1 MYENLLQLIGNTP
14 LLRVNNMQVASGVE
28 TLVKLEAYNPGG
40 SVKDRVALSMIEAA
54 ERSGELTRDKT
65 VIEATSGNTGIG
77 LAMVCA
83 AKGYNLKLIM
93 PESASE
99 ERKRILSAYGAD
111 LHLTPGHLST
121 DGAIEEAYRLAREE
135 AESYVLMDQFN
146 NPASIDAH
154 YHGTAREI
162 WEQTQGTV
170 THVVCTLGT
179 SGTAMGLAKRMREV
193 NPRVSIVAVEPY
205 IGHKIQGLKNMQDS
219 YSPGIYNRNAVDR
232 IIHIEDERAFSL
244 CREMAKQEGLFVGMS
259 SGAAM
264 GGALQVA
271 SETDQ
276 GKIVVIFP
284 DSGERYLS
292 TSLFVSPSIQGL
304 SLYNIKSREQEVIR
318 LQNANMSIFTPGPS
332 ADDPGEL
339 EAWRR
344 MTFMDV
350 LTRYLENKNACCSSF
365 VGIADLDDQS
375 LNMAQDQSLS
385 SEEFSRQFMEQLE
398 QTSSLLGIKD
408 VSFRSPRSKQ
418 DVMLDMCRS
427 LLNKG
432 RAYEKLR
439 SVYYD
444 IYRDSEYGQLVGTDI
459 DKLSLGKTVDLDSYA
474 KDHPQDFTLL
484 KRASL
489 KDLKKGDYFKTEWGN
504 VRPSWYLQMAAS
516 IVDELNQLQVVM
528 AGREHRFPHLD
539 NLRAIWNKTYQVDP
553 QIWTLVQNVDT
564 DRSQETIP
572 DIRSLMERV
581 ENCFAIRMWLL
592 SISYRKPLLYS
603 LDNLRMWEN
612 NWKRI
617 QHLVSNLFMVPKD
630 DREVSGEVKQANFDL
645 SSGFVETF
653 EDDMSIYKFWPI
665 LFDFCKSINR
675 RFTQKELN
683 GAEAR
688 AVIDKLGLVD
698 DVLRIIDWESIPV
711 AWENLPDEVLE
722 LVTHRYS
729 AKKDKDYHKADSLRE
744 EILQKGYLVEDTP
757 YGTKVLT
764 SLQKSLESS
773 SI

>member
-14 LLRVNNMQVASGVE
+14 LLSVNNMLLGTGVE
-28 TLVKLEAYNPGG
+28 LLAKLEAQNPGG

-54 ERSGELTRDKT
+54 ESSGELTRDKT

-135 AESYVLMDQFN
+135 AEHYVLMDQFN
-146 NPASIDAH
+146 NPASIEAH
-154 YHGTAREI
+154 YLGTGKEI
-162 WEQTQGTV
+162 WEQTQGTL

-179 SGTAMGLAKRMREV
+179 SGTAMGVAKRMREW
-193 NPRVSIVAVEPY
+193 NPEVRIVAVEPY

-219 YSPGIYNRNAVDR
+219 YSPGIYNRNALDR

-259 SGAAM
+259 SGAAL

-271 SETDQ
+271 SEIDQ
-276 GKIVVIFP
+276 GRIVVIFP

-292 TSLFVSPSIQGL
+292 TSLFVSPAIQGL
-304 SLYNIKSREQEVIR
+304 SLYNIKSREQEVLQ

-332 ADDPGEL
+332 ADEPGEL
-339 EAWRR
+339 QAWRR

-350 LTRYLENKNACCSSF
+350 LTRYLKNKDACCSSY

-375 LNMAQDQSLS
+375 LHMARESNLS
-385 SEEFSRQFMEQLE
+385 SQEFARQFREDLE
-398 QTSSLLGIKD
+398 KTSALLGIDD
-408 VSFRSPRSKQ
+408 VKFRSPRPQQK
-418 DVMLDMCRS
+418 VMLDMCRS

-444 IYRDSEYGQLVGTDI
+444 IYRDSEYGKLVGTDI
-459 DKLSLGKTVDLDSYA
+459 DKLSLGKTVDLESYA

-489 KDLKKGDYFKTEWGN
+489 KDLKKGDFFKTEWGN

-516 IVDELNQLQVVM
+516 VVDELNQLQVVM

-539 NLRAIWNKTYQVDP
+539 NLRAIWNKTRQVDP
-553 QIWTLVQNVDT
+553 QIWTVVQNVDS
-564 DRSQETIP
+564 DRNEESVP
-572 DIRSLMERV
+572 DITSLMGEV
-581 ENCFAIRMWLL
+581 ENCYVIRMWLL
-592 SISYRKPLLYS
+592 SISYRKPLFYS
-603 LDNLRMWEN
+603 LDNLKMWEN

-617 QHLVSNLFMVPKD
+617 QHLVSNLYMIPGEEGD
-630 DREVSGEVKQANFDL
+630 VSGEVKQANFDL
-645 SSGFVETF
+645 RSGFVESF
-653 EDDMSIYKFWPI
+653 EDDMSVYRFWPI
-665 LFDFCKSINR
+665 LFDFCKLINR
-675 RFTQKELN
+675 RFTQKRLN
-683 GAEAR
+683 GAEA
-688 AVIDKLGLVD
+688 AAIKEKLRLVD
-698 DVLRIIDWESIPV
+698 DVLRIIDWEKIPM
-711 AWENLPDEVLE
+711 AWNDLPDKVLG
-722 LVTHRYS
+722 LVTERYT
-729 AKKDKDYHKADSLRE
+729 AKKEKDYQKADSLRE
-744 EILQKGYLVEDTP
+744 EIAGEGYQVEDTP
-757 YGTKVLT
+757 YGTKVM
-764 SLQKSLESS
+764 KRKILEF
-773 SI
+773 